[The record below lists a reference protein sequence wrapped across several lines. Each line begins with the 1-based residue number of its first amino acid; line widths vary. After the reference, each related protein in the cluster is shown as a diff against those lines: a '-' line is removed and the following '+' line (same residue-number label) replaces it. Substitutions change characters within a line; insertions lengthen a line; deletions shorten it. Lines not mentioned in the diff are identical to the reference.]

1 MAFGWVTRE
10 QYERLERDN
19 DNLKAE
25 VSELRVKL
33 EAELRAQIAGQHLS
47 GPTVQS
53 NFGGQAQ
60 NSMPPQP
67 PEPILIAQQQTV
79 AQVLELP
86 AEPKKEE
93 PLRVV
98 PRPLSGIEVVTRAM
112 NHRNL
117 HQAKG

>member
-25 VSELRVKL
+25 VSELRAKL
-33 EAELRAQIAGQHLS
+33 EAELRAQIGSRQLS
-47 GPTVQS
+47 EWEYQPSQPVLVAQS
-53 NFGGQAQ
+53 ASQAQ
-60 NSMPPQP
+60 PQ
-67 PEPILIAQQQTV
+67 AV

-93 PLRVV
+93 PLHVV
-98 PRPLSGIEVVTRAM
+98 PRPLTGIEVVTRAM

>member
-25 VSELRVKL
+25 VSELRAKL
-33 EAELRAQIAGQHLS
+33 EAELRAQISAR
-47 GPTVQS
+47 
-53 NFGGQAQ
+53 
-60 NSMPPQP
+60 
-67 PEPILIAQQQTV
+67 IAQQQKDTSTISLPDGWSVTAPSMQPQTV
-79 AQVLELP
+79 AQVLELS

-93 PLRVV
+93 PLHVV